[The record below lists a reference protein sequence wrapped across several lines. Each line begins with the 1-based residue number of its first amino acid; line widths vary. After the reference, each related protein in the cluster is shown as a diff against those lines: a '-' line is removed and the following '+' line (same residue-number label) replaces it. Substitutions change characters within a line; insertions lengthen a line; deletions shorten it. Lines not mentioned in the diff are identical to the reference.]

1 MFTTLLAPVRGTV
14 ASRLSVRQKLL
25 VSKLRHGELDWQEY
39 AKQSVVALPGRA
51 KFECEPADSIHVSQS
66 ATEENLRRIRQ
77 KLSDAG
83 IEFVELPR
91 RGLDCPLLVVPR
103 SRMRTTLSALDRLPA
118 ARGWERSFE
127 DTRLGRI
134 SERQAARK
142 FDEIARVRCRRRVD
156 APNGREL
163 SSPCEDIIVEFW
175 DHLGPREQRVD
186 GSTHVSGTLHRRVR
200 NPRILVEYLTPGM
213 WDDAVRNRDRKVE
226 FEAPDI
232 YSVRGPVD
240 VVYTWVD
247 GSDVAWKKRQ
257 LSARGMTDEAQ
268 LNATALSASRFTNRN
283 ELMYSLRS
291 LESYASWVNHV
302 FIVTDQQVPEWLD
315 TSNPKVTIVDHREI
329 FRDPTHLPVFNSHAI
344 ESQLH
349 HIEGLSE
356 HYLYMND
363 DLFFMRPTSP
373 ELFFTGNGMS
383 KFFPS
388 TAPLDVAEPSARDLP
403 VLSAAKHGR
412 EFILT
417 THGRTVSHKFKHTP
431 HPQLRSVLSEMERN
445 NPELFDAVSASK
457 FRHPDDYSIASSLY
471 HFHAYAEGRAI
482 DAGIRYAYMDI
493 ARQDAALYLH
503 RLARRRD
510 LDVLCL
516 NDTDF
521 GNGDPEAL
529 TAQLTEFLEDRF
541 PFPSSFE
548 KN

>member
-14 ASRLSVRQKLL
+14 ASRLSVRQKVL

-39 AKQSVVALPGRA
+39 AKQSAAALPGLA
-51 KFECEPADSIHVSQS
+51 KRELEPADSIHVSY
-66 ATEENLRRIRQ
+66 AVRDGNLDRVRHA
-77 KLSDAG
+77 LADVG

-91 RGLDCPLLVVPR
+91 RGLDDSILVVPR
-103 SRMRTTLSALDRLPA
+103 ARMRATLGALHRLPA
-118 ARGWERSFE
+118 ARGWELSFE
-127 DTRLGRI
+127 DERLGRI
-134 SERQAARK
+134 AERQAAK
-142 FDEIARVRCRRRVD
+142 KMDEIARARCRRRVV

-163 SSPCEDIIVEFW
+163 SSACEDVIVEFW
-175 DHLGPREQRVD
+175 DHLGPREHRVD
-186 GSTHVSGTLHRRVR
+186 GSTHVSGTLHRRVK
-200 NPRILVEYLTPGM
+200 NPRILVEYLTPEM
-213 WDDAVRNRDRKVE
+213 WEDAVDNRDRRVE
-226 FEAPDI
+226 FDAPDI

-240 VVYTWVD
+240 VAYTWVD
-247 GSDVAWKKRQ
+247 GSDVEWKKRQ

-268 LNATALSASRFTNRN
+268 LNATALSESRFTNRN
-283 ELMYSLRS
+283 ELLYSLRS
-291 LESYASWVNHV
+291 LESHASWVNHIY
-302 FIVTDQQVPEWLD
+302 IVTDQQVPEWLD
-315 TSNPKVTIVDHREI
+315 TNHPKVTIVDHRDI
-329 FRDPTHLPVFNSHAI
+329 FRNPDHLPVFNSHAI

-349 HIEGLSE
+349 HIDGLSE
-356 HYLYMND
+356 KYLYMND
-363 DLFFMRPTSP
+363 DLFFMRPTTP

-417 THGRTVSHKFKHTP
+417 KHGRTVSHKFKHTP
-431 HPQLRSVLSEMERN
+431 HPQLRSVLSELERN
-445 NPELFDAVSASK
+445 NPDLFENVSASK

-471 HFHAYAEGRAI
+471 HFHAYAEGRAV

-493 ARQDAALYLH
+493 ARPDAALYLH
-503 RLARRRD
+503 RLARRDD

-516 NDTDF
+516 NDTEF

-529 TAQLTEFLEDRF
+529 TAQLVEFLEDRF

-548 KN
+548 KH